1 MFRRMRISH
10 RLLLLVPVLLATLIT
25 IVWFGLSELR
35 QSLLS
40 DRKEA
45 VKNLVQVA
53 SHVLEVW
60 YAREKSQMTVPQDTV
75 IVGHS
80 ASKERKVAF
89 EKFVLEVQKMP
100 SLLQIDM
107 QMRTVISPRRCSSS
121 MTW

>member
-1 MFRRMRISH
+1 MRISH

-60 YAREKSQMTVPQDTV
+60 YAREKSGELSREAAQTGARNDAP
-75 IVGHS
+75 
-80 ASKERKVAF
+80 AF
-89 EKFVLEVQKMP
+89 CRQ
-100 SLLQIDM
+100 
-107 QMRTVISPRRCSSS
+107 
-121 MTW
+121 